1 MKKCGKSKKTGMI
14 SAEPTSI
21 FETVGKVDIVARD
34 IDDDFIK
41 SRIFTVRGVQVMFDS
56 DLAVFY
62 GVPTKRLNEQVK
74 RNVERFPDDFMFQP
88 TAEELGG
95 LRSQFATSNR
105 GRGGARYTPYA
116 FTEHGI
122 IMLASVL
129 KSGTAVEASIRITH
143 AFVAMRRALSS
154 IAPLLSRIDTMERRQ
169 ITDQQRNEERFDTIF
184 KAMDGGEFPH
194 QGEELMGAAKMCELG
209 NSSGSSLGFGALSQ
223 STHSGDD
230 RKAG

>member
-1 MKKCGKSKKTGMI
+1 MNDLTI
-14 SAEPTSI
+14 PEPVAI
-21 FETVGKVDIVARD
+21 DIIR
-34 IDDDFIK
+34 
-41 SRIFTVRGVQVMFDS
+41 SRIHTIRGVQVILDR
-56 DLAVFY
+56 DLAEFY
-62 GVPTKRLNEQVK
+62 GVEVSQLNRQVK
-74 RNVERFPDDFMFQP
+74 RNLERFPDDFMFQP
-88 TAEELGG
+88 TAEELDG

-116 FTEHGI
+116 FTEYGI

-184 KAMDGGEFPH
+184 KAMDGGEFPP
-194 QGEELMGAAKMCELG
+194 QKVFFA
-209 NSSGSSLGFGALSQ
+209 
-223 STHSGDD
+223 
-230 RKAG
+230 